1 MPAGES
7 EASGSDSPRAG
18 SAESASD
25 LYSAGATTS
34 SSGRPELDGVLP
46 PYSHLRRLWPSVQ
59 TAIPDFRA
67 ELQQQLVD
75 GGRVATLWIFSGT
88 HQGPLFGIPGS
99 GKPVRF
105 QNVSI
110 ARVENGK
117 VVEYNSETGWLD
129 FLMQIGVLPLK

>member
-1 MPAGES
+1 MSNQATDPAGVVIDMIRGMVDRGD
-7 EASGSDSPRAG
+7 EALAPHPGMG
-18 SAESASD
+18 
-25 LYSAGATTS
+25 
-34 SSGRPELDGVLP
+34 
-46 PYSHLRRLWPSVQ
+46 HLRRLWPSVQ
-59 TAIPDFRA
+59 AAIPDFRA

-88 HQGPLFGIPGS
+88 HQGSLFGIPGS
-99 GKPVRF
+99 GQPVRF